1 MSLDSHILAMR
12 TLFDP
17 VAAAGLDATLEL
29 RLGEQRFHA
38 RVSDGELE
46 LDRGF
51 TARADAAIETDPET
65 LAALLWQG
73 RELDEA
79 LRLQAS
85 IEGDMEIAERYLDL
99 FPLPERAAE
108 ARPSFSRR
116 AVGRGKRCA
125 SGLGAELLEPG
136 QQCAQEN

>member
-65 LAALLWQG
+65 LAELLWQG
-73 RELDEA
+73 RELGDA
-79 LRLQAS
+79 LRSGQVR
-85 IEGDMEIAERYLDL
+85 IEGDMQVVERYLDL
-99 FPLPERAAE
+99 FPLPEAA
-108 ARPSFSRR
+108 P
-116 AVGRGKRCA
+116 
-125 SGLGAELLEPG
+125 
-136 QQCAQEN
+136 